1 MKRIKPQ
8 HFLILLL
15 VAAIAAAPFLI
26 RGLIDRSSV
35 GKQPAAAVTAAPEA
49 PVTAAE
55 TQPESLAEDGSYTTR
70 EDLAL
75 YIHPYGHLP
84 DNFVTKEEARSAG
97 WEGGGLDDVLPGMCI
112 GGDRFGNREGLLP
125 EATGRSWTECDVNTL
140 HAKSRGAE
148 RIVFSNDG
156 LIYYTGNHYDSFE
169 LLYDGK

>member
-1 MKRIKPQ
+1 MKKNKLLP
-8 HFLILLL
+8 ILLAVL
-15 VAAIAAAPFLI
+15 LLAGYFFFGGGDSPAPVSESAA
-26 RGLIDRSSV
+26 
-35 GKQPAAAVTAAPEA
+35 PAAAVTAVPEA
-49 PVTAAE
+49 PAPETE
-55 TQPESLAEDGSYTTR
+55 TQPESLAEDGSYTTK

-75 YIHPYGHLP
+75 YIHTYGHLP
-84 DNFVTKEEARSAG
+84 GNFVTKEEARAAG

-156 LIYYTGNHYDSFE
+156 LIYYTGDHYDSFT
-169 LLYDGK
+169 LLYEGE